1 MHRPLLIC
9 ALFAALLAQARPE
22 PAPAPA
28 FAEPGL
34 SSDGSEIAFVS
45 GGDIWTVPATGGDAR
60 LLVSNAA
67 NETRPMYSP
76 DRKHL
81 AFVST
86 RTGGG
91 DVYVLTLATGDVRRM
106 TFDDGLDQL
115 DGWSRDG
122 RYLYFSSSAHDLAG
136 GVNDVYRVS
145 LDGGTPMAVS
155 ADRYANEFF
164 SAVSPDGKT
173 LAMSARGIASGQW
186 WRHGRS
192 HIDEAEI
199 WLRDLTAPDSPA
211 AYRAITSGGSKDLWP
226 MWAADG
232 ESLFFVSDRNG
243 PENIWQTGTAA
254 GSKPRPVT
262 SFKSGRVLW
271 PSISARG
278 DVIVFERNF
287 QIWKLDTASGKAA
300 AVPIARIGAP
310 AGPSTEQLR
319 LTNQFTNL
327 ALSPD
332 GKKVAFAARG
342 EIFAASA
349 KDGGDAAR
357 VTMTAAPESQPAWSP
372 DSRRIVYSSE
382 RSGPARLVSYDFTSS
397 KETVLTSEGAG
408 DDAPRFS
415 PDGKSIAFVRGG
427 GELRVLDVASGK
439 DRVLAKGIIADPIQ
453 VGRPIAWSPDGRW
466 LAFFTAGTRG
476 FTNVSVVPLAGG
488 EARPVSFLANANA
501 TSVAWAPDGTFLLF
515 DTGQRTEVSQLA
527 RVDLTLRTPRFREDQ
542 FRELFNEE
550 QGPRRPAS
558 PPATPPADVDSPKP
572 PSTSPHTSPPATADD
587 KKTEEANPGDKKPV
601 PPTQIVFD
609 DIRHRLSLIPAGLD
623 VSEAFI
629 SPDGKTVV
637 MIAGA
642 AGQQNLYSWSMDET
656 ARERPVARQLT
667 TTAGGKADVSF
678 SPDSKEVFYL
688 DDGRINAV
696 TLERRETR
704 AVSVTAEMSV
714 DFAKEKLVVFDQ
726 AWRLLRDNFF
736 DAAFNGVDWNEARAA
751 VEPYIAGARTPDEM
765 RRITSLMIGE
775 LNASHLGINPPPA
788 GGGASGVGH
797 LGLDFERAAYESS
810 GALKIA
816 AIVPLGPAA
825 LGSGI
830 ERGQFLIA
838 IDGEAIGP
846 RVNLDALLENK
857 VNRRTVLRIARTAA
871 GEGGR
876 DVPVRPVSAVTERGL
891 RYRQWVA
898 ERRAYVARASNNRL
912 GYVHM
917 PDMSAGSLAQL
928 YVDLD
933 ADNIAREGVVIDIRN
948 NNGGFVNPYA
958 LDVFGRAH
966 YLNMTVRG
974 MPTAPAR
981 SALGQR
987 SLEKPTVLITNQHSL
1002 SDAEDFTEGY
1012 RAMKLGKVVG
1022 EPTAGW
1028 IIFTW
1033 NTRLMDGTVLR
1044 LPRSR
1049 ITDRNGAPMEMHPR
1063 PVDVEVKRPIG
1074 ESYGAK
1080 DSQIDRAVAVL
1091 LDQITSRRP
1100 RRRRTRPDPCASR
1113 YRRCRYRPWHRA
1125 NANPRP
1131 RRTGSTPGA
1140 A

>member
-1 MHRPLLIC
+1 MHRSFLIC
-9 ALFAALLAQARPE
+9 VVAGSLVAQAQSGPSPR
-22 PAPAPA
+22 PA

-34 SSDGSEIAFVS
+34 SPDGSEIAFVS
-45 GGDIWTVPATGGDAR
+45 GGDIWTVPSSGGDAR

-67 NETRPMYSP
+67 NDTRPMYSP

-91 DVYVLTLATGDVRRM
+91 DVYVLTLASGDVRRL

-122 RYLYFSSSAHDLAG
+122 RYLYFFSSGHDLAG
-136 GVNDVYRVS
+136 GVNDLYRVPAE
-145 LDGGTPMAVS
+145 GGTPMAVS

-164 SAVSPDGKT
+164 SAVSPDGRM

-186 WRHGRS
+186 WRRGSS
-192 HIDEAEI
+192 HIDQSEI
-199 WLRDLTAPDSPA
+199 WLRDLTAADAPA
-211 AYRAITSGGSKDLWP
+211 AYRAITAGGAKDLWP
-226 MWAADG
+226 MWSGDG
-232 ESLFFVSDRNG
+232 ASLFFVSDRG
-243 PENIWQTGTAA
+243 GTENVWQSSVAPTAQA
-254 GSKPRPVT
+254 RPVT
-262 SFKSGRVLW
+262 SFKDGRVLW

-278 DVIVFERNF
+278 DTIVFERGF
-287 QIWKLDTASGKAA
+287 QIWKLDTASGKSAV
-300 AVPIARIGAP
+300 VPITRIGAP

-319 LTNQFTNL
+319 LTNQFEDL

-357 VTMTAAPESQPAWSP
+357 VTMTPAPESQPAWSP
-372 DSRRIVYSSE
+372 DSRRLVYSSE
-382 RSGPARLVSYDFTSS
+382 RNGPARLISYDFTTG
-397 KETVLTSEGAG
+397 KETPITSEGDG
-408 DDAPRFS
+408 DHAPRFS

-427 GELRVLDVASGK
+427 RELRVLDVAAGK
-439 DRVLAKGIIADPIQ
+439 DRVLATGIIADPIQ

-466 LAFFTAGTRG
+466 LAYFAAGTRG
-476 FTNVSVVPLAGG
+476 FTNVSVVPAAGG
-488 EARPVSFLANANA
+488 EPRQVSFLANANA
-501 TSVAWAPDGTFLLF
+501 SSIVWSPDGTFLLF
-515 DTGQRTEVSQLA
+515 DTSQRTEVAQLA
-527 RVDLTLRTPRFREDQ
+527 RVDLTLRTPKFREDQ
-542 FRELFNEE
+542 FRDLFNEE
-550 QGPRRPAS
+550 QGPRKPA
-558 PPATPPADVDSPKP
+558 PPSTPPAETVPAKP
-572 PSTSPHTSPPATADD
+572 APPPDTKEPAKSETKEPAKPDD
-587 KKTEEANPGDKKPV
+587 KTPPV
-601 PPTQIVFD
+601 RVQIVFD
-609 DIRHRLSLIPAGLD
+609 DIRQRLSLIPAGLD
-623 VSEAFI
+623 VGEAFI
-629 SPDGKTVV
+629 SPDGKTVI

-642 AGQQNLYSWSMDET
+642 AGQQNLYSWPMDET

-704 AVSVTAEMSV
+704 AVSVTAEMAV

-726 AWRLLRDNFF
+726 AWRLLRDHFF
-736 DAAFNGVDWNEARAA
+736 DPAFNGVDWTASRAT

-765 RRITSLMIGE
+765 RRISSLMIGE
-775 LNASHLGINPPPA
+775 LNASHLGINPPA
-788 GGGASGVGH
+788 GGAGAGGIVGH
-797 LGLDFERAAYESS
+797 LGLDFDRAAYESS

-816 AIVPLGPAA
+816 GIIPLGPAA
-825 LGSGI
+825 LGAGI

-838 IDGEAIGP
+838 IDGEPVGP

-857 VNRRTVLRIARTAA
+857 VNRRTVLRIAKTAS
-871 GEGGR
+871 GDGGR

-898 ERRAYVARASNNRL
+898 DRRAYVGKASNNRL

-933 ADNIAREGVVIDIRN
+933 ADNIARDGVVIDIRN
-948 NNGGFVNPYA
+948 NNGGFVNAYA

-974 MPTAPAR
+974 MPTTPAR

-987 SLEKPTVLITNQHSL
+987 SLEKPTVLVTNQHSL

-1033 NTRLMDGTVLR
+1033 NTRLMDGTILR

-1063 PVDVEVKRPIG
+1063 PVDVAVKRPVG
-1074 ESYGAK
+1074 ESYGAR
-1080 DSQIDRAVAVL
+1080 DSQLDRAVQVL
-1091 LDQITSRRP
+1091 LGQISTTPTSAQR
-1100 RRRRTRPDPCASR
+1100 
-1113 YRRCRYRPWHRA
+1113 
-1125 NANPRP
+1125 
-1131 RRTGSTPGA
+1131 
-1140 A
+1140 